1 MVRPTVAIDCR
12 LMHYRRA
19 GISQYTR
26 GLAIALAGLPGR
38 DFELALLLDRR
49 DRDTDWIPPG
59 VIAQRTVTPAHHRFE
74 PWAWPLELAVRSPGL
89 ALLHSPDFIAPA
101 GRFRRVITV
110 HDLYF
115 AEHPEVMSA
124 DGARYYGRTPGSVA
138 RADRIIA
145 VSAHTAADIGRL
157 FGPAAAAKTRVV
169 HEAGAIPVLA
179 ARSEDATQPYV
190 LFVGTFEPRKNLE
203 TLLRALARPEANG
216 VGLVIVGEPGWGAG
230 GPAQL
235 AQELGLAGRVRFA
248 GRVDDAEL
256 DTLYAR
262 ARGFAMPSLSE
273 GFGLP
278 VLEAMARGVP
288 VICAAAGAL
297 PEIAGAAALL
307 HAPTDETALADHL
320 GALWADPGLRA
331 DLARRGLA
339 QAARFTWARAARE
352 TAAVYRA
359 VLELTTKP
367 NAGGDIA
374 RRSRGIS
381 PPA

>member
-1 MVRPTVAIDCR
+1 MDRPTVAIDCR
-12 LMHYRRA
+12 LMQYRRA

-26 GLAIALAGLPGR
+26 GLIIALSELPER
-38 DFELALLLDRR
+38 DFDLALLLDRR
-49 DRDTDWIPPG
+49 DQDTAWLPPG
-59 VIAQRTVTPAHHRFE
+59 VATYRVITPAHHRLE
-74 PWAWPLELAVRSPGL
+74 PWVWPLELGVRLRHL

-101 GRFRRVITV
+101 GRFRKVITV

-124 DGARYYGRTPGSVA
+124 EGARYYGRTRGSVA

-145 VSAHTAADIGRL
+145 VSAHTAADLSRL
-157 FGPAAAAKTRVV
+157 FGPVAAAKTVVV
-169 HEAGAIPVLA
+169 HEAGAIPARA
-179 ARSEDATQPYV
+179 ARVEDAAQPYV
-190 LFVGTFEPRKNLE
+190 LFVGTFEPRKNLD
-203 TLLRALARPEANG
+203 TLMRALARTEADG
-216 VGLVIVGEPGWGAG
+216 VNLVIVGEPGWGER
-230 GPAQL
+230 GPARL
-235 AQELGLAGRVRFA
+235 AEELGVAGRVRFA

-256 DTLYAR
+256 DTLYSR

-288 VICAAAGAL
+288 CVCAAAGAL
-297 PEIAGAAALL
+297 PEIAGDAALM
-307 HAPTDETALADHL
+307 HAPTDAAALAAHL
-320 GALWADPGLRA
+320 GALWADKGLRA

-359 VLELTTKP
+359 ALRLP
-367 NAGGDIA
+367 
-374 RRSRGIS
+374 
-381 PPA
+381 

>member
-1 MVRPTVAIDCR
+1 MGRPTIAIDCR
-12 LMHYRRA
+12 LMQYRRA

-26 GLAIALAGLPGR
+26 GLVVALASLPDR
-38 DFELALLLDRR
+38 DFELSLLLDRR
-49 DRDTDWIPPG
+49 DRDVAWIPPG
-59 VIAQRTVTPAHHRFE
+59 VSVQRAVTPAHHRLE
-74 PWAWPLELAVRSPGL
+74 PSAWPLELAVRFAGL

-101 GRFRRVITV
+101 GRFCKVITL

-115 AEHPEVMSA
+115 MEHPEVMSA

-157 FGPAAAAKTRVV
+157 MGAAAAAKTLVV
-169 HEAGAIPVLA
+169 HEAGAIPIVA
-179 ARSEDATQPYV
+179 ARSEDAIQPYV

-203 TLLRALARPEANG
+203 TLLRALARPEAAAVN
-216 VGLVIVGEPGWGAG
+216 LVIVGEPGWGTG
-230 GPAQL
+230 GPARL
-235 AQELGLAGRVRFA
+235 AEELGVAARARFA
-248 GRVDDAEL
+248 GRVDDTEL
-256 DTLYAR
+256 DTLYSR
-262 ARGFAMPSLSE
+262 ARGFVMPSLSE

-288 VICAAAGAL
+288 VVCAAAGAL

-307 HAPTDETALADHL
+307 HAPSDAAALATHL
-320 GALWADPGLRA
+320 GELWADPGLRA

-339 QAARFTWARAARE
+339 QAARFSWARAARE

-359 VLELTTKP
+359 AMGL
-367 NAGGDIA
+367 
-374 RRSRGIS
+374 R
-381 PPA
+381 

>member
-1 MVRPTVAIDCR
+1 MGRPTVAIDCR
-12 LMHYRRA
+12 LMQYRRA

-26 GLAIALAGLPGR
+26 GLAIALAGLPKR
-38 DFELALLLDRR
+38 DFNLALLLDRR
-49 DRDTDWIPPG
+49 DRDTGWVPG
-59 VIAQRTVTPAHHRFE
+59 DVTTHRVVTPAHHRLE
-74 PWAWPLELAVRSPGL
+74 TWMWPLELAARFPRL

-101 GRFRRVITV
+101 GCFRKVITL

-157 FGPAAAAKTRVV
+157 IGPAAAAKTVVV
-169 HEAGAIPVLA
+169 HEAGAIPVRA
-179 ARSEDATQPYV
+179 ARSEDAIQPYV
-190 LFVGTFEPRKNLE
+190 LFVGTFEPRKNLD
-203 TLLRALARPEANG
+203 TLLRALARPEAAG
-216 VGLVIVGEPGWGAG
+216 VNLVVVGEPGWGTG
-230 GPAQL
+230 GPARLAKQL
-235 AQELGLAGRVRFA
+235 GVAGRVRFA

-256 DTLYAR
+256 DTLYAS

-278 VLEAMARGVP
+278 VIEAMTRGVP

-297 PEIAGAAALL
+297 PEIAGDAALM
-307 HAPTDETALADHL
+307 HAPIDEVALAAHA
-320 GALWADPGLRA
+320 GAVWADPGLRA
-331 DLARRGLA
+331 DYARRGLA

-359 VLELTTKP
+359 ALGL
-367 NAGGDIA
+367 A
-374 RRSRGIS
+374 
-381 PPA
+381 

>member
-1 MVRPTVAIDCR
+1 MGRPTVGIDCR
-12 LMHYRRA
+12 LMQYRRA

-38 DFELALLLDRR
+38 DFELVLLLDRR
-49 DRDTDWIPPG
+49 DRDVAWIPPG
-59 VIAQRTVTPAHHRFE
+59 VSAQRAITPAHHRFE
-74 PWAWPLELAVRSPGL
+74 RWAWPLELAVRYPGL

-101 GRFRRVITV
+101 GRFRKVVTV

-115 AEHPEVMSA
+115 VEHPEVMSA
-124 DGARYYGRTPGSVA
+124 DGARYYGGTANSAA

-145 VSAHTAADIGRL
+145 VSAHTAADIGRH
-157 FGPAAAAKTRVV
+157 FGPAAAAKTIVV
-169 HEAGAIPVLA
+169 HEAGAIPLIA
-179 ARSEDATQPYV
+179 ARSEEAAQPYI
-190 LFVGTFEPRKNLE
+190 LFVGTFEPRKNLD
-203 TLLRALARPEANG
+203 TLLRALAQPEAVAVN
-216 VGLVIVGEPGWGAG
+216 LIIVGEPGWGTG

-235 AQELGLAGRVRFA
+235 AQELGVAGRARFA

-256 DTLYAR
+256 DALYAR
-262 ARGFAMPSLSE
+262 ARGFVMPSLSE

-288 VICAAAGAL
+288 VVCAAAGAL

-307 HAPTDETALADHL
+307 HAPSDETALANHL

-339 QAARFTWARAARE
+339 QAARFTWVRAARE

-359 VLELTTKP
+359 ALGH
-367 NAGGDIA
+367 A
-374 RRSRGIS
+374 
-381 PPA
+381 